1 MRRKT
6 IALAL
11 ALTATLPA
19 LAGGLLTNSNQ
30 NAAFLRSMAQDGQI
44 DINSIYANPAG
55 GAFLGDGWHLA
66 LNMQS
71 AFQHRDITTTY
82 APFALNKV
90 YDPASDTH
98 LYKGKATAP
107 VVPSF
112 TLSYNRPKWSV
123 SVHFALGGG
132 GGKCE
137 FDDGLGSFETAYA
150 KLIGQSVTST
160 VQSTLMGLGLDNATA
175 GALAQNALSGYDIGA
190 SYMKGRSYY
199 YDLQVGGT
207 YKFLDNL
214 SGYVGL
220 RAVIARCNYKG
231 YVHPLSADY
240 SVSIPMFGTTIT
252 QAGSVDISSYG
263 IDMNCDQKGFGVTPI
278 IGIDWMINKHWN
290 VAAKY
295 EAPTKIDL
303 KNSTE
308 MAADPL
314 VLASAGDLL
323 GQYMDGIK
331 VREDV
336 PGILTFGA
344 QYTPIEPVRISA
356 AFHEYFDKSAKKY
369 DDKQKLIDHNT
380 WELNASVEWDACRFV
395 TASASW
401 QTTQYGLSDA
411 YMSDLSYNLPN
422 NMIGF
427 GVRLHPCDLMSIDL
441 AYMHTIYSSRDVVSD
456 GITTHYTRKND
467 VIGIGLNFNF

>member
-1 MRRKT
+1 MRKKT

-11 ALTATLPA
+11 ALVVTLPA
-19 LAGGLLTNSNQ
+19 LAGGLLTNTNQ

-82 APFALNKV
+82 APFALNKA

-112 TLSYNRPKWSV
+112 TLSYNKPKWSV

-150 KLIGQSVTST
+150 PMLS
-160 VQSTLMGLGLDNATA
+160 MLG
-175 GALAQNALSGYDIGA
+175 SGYTLD

-199 YDLQVGGT
+199 YDIQVGGT
-207 YKFLDNL
+207 YKFIDNL

-220 RAVIARCNYKG
+220 RGVIPTCNYKG
-231 YVHPLSADY
+231 HVYPTVYLTETMSMPLD
-240 SVSIPMFGTTIT
+240 
-252 QAGSVDISSYG
+252 DYG
-263 IDMNCDQKGFGVTPI
+263 IDMNCDQHGFGVTPI

-295 EAPTKIDL
+295 EVPTKLNL
-303 KNSTE
+303 KNSTTMSE
-308 MAADPL
+308 LNAL
-314 VLASAGDLL
+314 VEAQAGDIL

-369 DDKQKLIDHNT
+369 GDKQKLIDHNT
-380 WELNASVEWDACRFV
+380 WELNASVEWDACKFV

-456 GITTHYTRKND
+456 GIATHYTRKND

>member
-1 MRRKT
+1 MKHTFVMKKRT
-6 IALAL
+6 IFLAFLAL
-11 ALTATLPA
+11 ASLPA

-55 GAFLGDGWHLA
+55 GAFLSDGWHLA

-82 APFALNKV
+82 SPYFSQNVANP
-90 YDPASDTH
+90 YDTH

-137 FDDGLGSFETAYA
+137 FDEGLGSFEAAYA
-150 KLIGQSVTST
+150 PMLSS
-160 VQSTLMGLGLDNATA
+160 LG
-175 GALAQNALSGYDIGA
+175 SGYTLD

-199 YDLQVGGT
+199 YDIQVGGT
-207 YKFLDNL
+207 YKFIDNL

-220 RAVIARCNYKG
+220 RGVIPTCNYKG
-231 YVHPLSADY
+231 HVYPTVYFTETMSMPFEA
-240 SVSIPMFGTTIT
+240 
-252 QAGSVDISSYG
+252 YG
-263 IDMNCDQKGFGVTPI
+263 IDMNCDQHGFGVTPI
-278 IGIDWMINKHWN
+278 VGVDWMINRHWN

-295 EAPTKIDL
+295 EVPTKLDL
-303 KNSTE
+303 KNSTTMSE
-308 MAADPL
+308 LHPMVEAQ
-314 VLASAGDLL
+314 AGAIL
-323 GQYMDGIK
+323 GQYEDGRK

-336 PGILTFGA
+336 PGILTLGV

-356 AFHEYFDKSAKKY
+356 GFHEYFDKSAKKY
-369 DDKQKLIDHNT
+369 GDKQEFIDHNT
-380 WELNASVEWDACRFV
+380 WELNASVEWDVCKFV
-395 TASASW
+395 TASVSW
-401 QTTQYGLSDA
+401 QTTQYGLGDE

-427 GVRLHPCDLMSIDL
+427 GVRLHPCKLMSIDL
-441 AYMHTIYSSRDVVSD
+441 GYMHTIYSSRNVVSND
-456 GITTHYTRKND
+456 VATHYTRKND
-467 VIGIGLNFNF
+467 VIGIGLNFDF

>member
-1 MRRKT
+1 MKRKIT
-6 IALAL
+6 V
-11 ALTATLPA
+11 TLLVLVASLPSF
-19 LAGGLLTNSNQ
+19 AGGLLTNSNQ
-30 NAAFLRSMAQDGQI
+30 NAAFLRSMAQDGTI
-44 DINSIYANPAG
+44 GINSIYANPAG
-55 GAFLGDGWHLA
+55 GAFMDDGWHLA

-71 AFQHRDITTTY
+71 AFQHRDITTRYYPYFTQNVDN
-82 APFALNKV
+82 P
-90 YDPASDTH
+90 SDTH

-123 SVHFALGGG
+123 STHFALGGG
-132 GGKCE
+132 GGKCA
-137 FDDGLGSFETAYA
+137 FDDGLGSFEAAYA
-150 KLIGQSVTST
+150 PLIENVVTQT
-160 VQSTLMGLGLDNATA
+160 IYSTLLGMGFPDDAAKTMSE
-175 GALAQNALSGYDIGA
+175 GAYNGYQLN

-231 YVHPLSADY
+231 YVHPENAYYTLLGAS
-240 SVSIPMFGTTIT
+240 S
-252 QAGSVDISSYG
+252 SVDISSYN

-278 IGIDWMINKHWN
+278 IGVDWMINKHWN

-295 EAPTKIDL
+295 EAPTKINL
-303 KNSTE
+303 KNSTAMDANE
-308 MAADPL
+308 L
-314 VLASAGDLL
+314 VLKNADELL
-323 GQYMDGIK
+323 GQYMDGVK

-336 PGILTFGA
+336 PGMLTFGA

-369 DDKQKLIDHNT
+369 EDKQDLISHNT
-380 WELNASVEWDACRFV
+380 WELNCAVEWDACRFV
-395 TASASW
+395 TASVSW

-422 NMIGF
+422 HMIGF
-427 GVRLHPCDLMSIDL
+427 GVRLHPCKLMSIDL
-441 AYMHTIYSSRDVVSD
+441 GYMHTIYGSRDVVTADDPALWLSN
-456 GITTHYTRKND
+456 HYTRKND
-467 VIGIGLNFNF
+467 VIGIGLNFDF

>member
-1 MRRKT
+1 MAAT
-6 IALAL
+6 LLAL
-11 ALTATLPA
+11 AAAMPAT
-19 LAGGLLTNSNQ
+19 AGGLLTNSNQ

-44 DINSIYANPAG
+44 DINGIYANPAG

-82 APFALNKV
+82 APFALNKA

-137 FDDGLGSFETAYA
+137 FDEGLGSFEAAYA
-150 KLIGQSVTST
+150 PMLSALGSY
-160 VQSTLMGLGLDNATA
+160 TLD
-175 GALAQNALSGYDIGA
+175 

-199 YDLQVGGT
+199 YDIQVGGT
-207 YKFLDNL
+207 YKFIDNL

-220 RAVIARCNYKG
+220 RGVIPTCNYNG
-231 YVHPLSADY
+231 YVHP
-240 SVSIPMFGTTIT
+240 SVYLTETMSIPL
-252 QAGSVDISSYG
+252 DDYG

-278 IGIDWMINKHWN
+278 IGVDWMINKHWN

-295 EAPTKIDL
+295 EVPTKLNL
-303 KNSTE
+303 KNSTTMSE
-308 MAADPL
+308 LNDAVAAQ
-314 VLASAGDLL
+314 AGAIL
-323 GQYMDGIK
+323 GQYEDGLK

-380 WELNASVEWDACRFV
+380 WELNASVEWDACKFV
-395 TASASW
+395 TASVSW

-427 GVRLHPCDLMSIDL
+427 GVRLHPCKLMSIDL

-456 GITTHYTRKND
+456 GVTTHYTRKND
-467 VIGIGLNFNF
+467 VIGIGLNFDF